1 MCVKIKISS
10 YGSKHHC
17 ILQYNSIH
25 YCILQYNSIPYCIL
39 RYDSIHH
46 CILRYDSIYNQ
57 ETFYFV
63 VKVNLSQL
71 QQENSTT
78 QRRAQK
84 DYTVMGMGG
93 GGRGGGVEGVT

>member
-1 MCVKIKISS
+1 M
-10 YGSKHHC
+10 
-17 ILQYNSIH
+17 H
-25 YCILQYNSIPYCIL
+25 YCILQYNSIHL
-39 RYDSIHH
+39 

-63 VKVNLSQL
+63 VEVNLSQL

-84 DYTVMGMGG
+84 DYTMMGLGG
-93 GGRGGGVEGVT
+93 GWGGGGGVEGVTGGLVFRILI